1 MLFLIFLINCI
12 EPFASFS
19 NTYQNVQKNSE
30 KIWKFERYHLI
41 NEYDKRPP
49 LPPPFIL
56 LCHIYML
63 IVFLNDTYHGGSQQ
77 QEKHLSI

>member
-1 MLFLIFLINCI
+1 MRFLIFLINCI

-19 NTYQNVQKNSE
+19 NTYRNVQKNSE

-49 LPPPFIL
+49 PIPPLTL
-56 LCHIYML
+56 LLHIY
-63 IVFLNDTYHGGSQQ
+63 IFIKFLKDKYLCRSQQ
-77 QEKHLSI
+77 QEKHLGT